1 MCSFE
6 KYLVNLDPRGEGI
19 VNVPGDLPL
28 CLDLLG
34 SHVGPGAEGDQD
46 AEDCPECDG
55 HAVAEEHRELLS
67 GVLDKV
73 LGGETAGKLGGVG
86 QPRDHTAGA
95 ASDDSG
101 NHP

>member
-1 MCSFE
+1 M
-6 KYLVNLDPRGEGI
+6 DPGGEGI

-28 CLDLLG
+28 GLDLLG
-34 SHVGPGAEGDQD
+34 GHVGPGAERYQD
-46 AEDCPECDG
+46 AEDGPEGDG

-73 LGGETAGKLGGVG
+73 LGGEAAGKLRGVG
-86 QPRDHTAGA
+86 QPRDHAAGA